1 MTNPQFAAMIEKQ
14 HLKECEDSDY
24 MILEDLFQA
33 RCSVEDPGE
42 AYEAYSQQHQ
52 QQPEATK
59 RMLRRETAVEL
70 PITPSKSNRASL
82 LGQEE
87 ASVDKSAADLNDS
100 ITRTVSI
107 DRQFSIP
114 SAPQNMQYLLNP
126 ASDAKIFK
134 KSSESLQKNSST
146 DTEYSLQ
153 PYRVI
158 KQSSNETNT
167 SLNSSFNVDNSSFT
181 NDVSLEGDGSQNTTV
196 VENENVAK
204 IIDSI
209 INQTAAS
216 ISGPKQQSLTSKYT
230 TQRLPNLKKQFS
242 VDQGPKPIVLRSSS
256 SNSVPEPPK
265 IAFPQPKISFANVL
279 KDSSSST
286 EDASKDDRKI
296 IPTISTN
303 VVQDEIAKLSSNIK
317 NSTDDEKD
325 PPFNET
331 MC

>member
-24 MILEDLFQA
+24 MIMEDLFQA
-33 RCSVEDPGE
+33 RCSVDEQAGKSTIY
-42 AYEAYSQQHQ
+42 A
-52 QQPEATK
+52 QQPETTTK

-70 PITPSKSNRASL
+70 PITPSKSNRVSL
-82 LGQEE
+82 LGQDET
-87 ASVDKSAADLNDS
+87 SVDKSIADLNDTIPRS
-100 ITRTVSI
+100 VSI
-107 DRQFSIP
+107 DRQFTIP
-114 SAPQNMQYLLNP
+114 SAPQNVQYLLNP
-126 ASDAKIFK
+126 TPDSKIFK

-181 NDVSLEGDGSQNTTV
+181 NDVSLEADGSQNMTV
-196 VENENVAK
+196 VENENAAK

-209 INQTAAS
+209 INQT
-216 ISGPKQQSLTSKYT
+216 ISVSKQQPHVPIPSSVAH
-230 TQRLPNLKKQFS
+230 RLPYLKKQFS
-242 VDQGPKPIVLRSSS
+242 IDQSPKPIALSSS
-256 SNSVPEPPK
+256 SSSSVPEPPK
-265 IAFPQPKISFANVL
+265 TLKTQPKISFANVL

-286 EDASKDDRKI
+286 EETSKDERKN

-325 PPFNET
+325 PPYNET